1 VKAAALLFAPVAIVL
16 ALVFAVVVILDPVEQ
31 AAGLP
36 SCVPAPAV
44 ASSEVRLD
52 AQQRSVAQTV
62 IEVGRE
68 LRVPPRGLVVALA
81 AGMQESGLRPLAY
94 GDRDSLGVFQQ
105 RAAWGSTE
113 ERMSPRSSAEMFFTG
128 GRGGQP
134 GLLDITGWSSLSVT
148 QAAQAVQV
156 SAYPDAYAKWEP
168 LAVQLVE
175 KLANVA
181 AGCNETGTWVFP
193 LGPMWYIATAG
204 FGDCGSHWAN
214 CHTGQDY
221 AAPTGTPV
229 VAVGDGVITF
239 AGWDGAY
246 GNAVHILHSGGAAT
260 WYAHLS
266 QIQSRPNH
274 RVQAGQVIGL
284 VGSTGNAT
292 GPHLHFEV
300 RVRASRTTSGV
311 PIDPIRW
318 LRSHRNNL

>member
-1 VKAAALLFAPVAIVL
+1 VKAAALFGAPVAMVL
-16 ALVFAVVVILDPVEQ
+16 SLVFAVVVILNPVKQ
-31 AAGLP
+31 AAGLS
-36 SCVPAPAV
+36 SCVPAPAPV
-44 ASSEVRLD
+44 SSGVRLD
-52 AQQRSVAQTV
+52 FQQRSVAQAI
-62 IEVGRE
+62 IETGRQQ
-68 LRVPPRGLVVALA
+68 RVPPRGLVVALA

-105 RAAWGSTE
+105 RTAWGSVL
-113 ERMSPRSSAEMFFTG
+113 ERMSPETSAEMFFTG

-134 GLLDITGWSSLSVT
+134 GLLDISGWASMSVA

-168 LAVQLVE
+168 LAVRIV
-175 KLANVA
+175 KTI
-181 AGCNETGTWVFP
+181 AGIDASCMDTGGWVFP
-193 LGPMWYIATAG
+193 LGNASYVATAG
-204 FGDCGSHWAN
+204 FGDCGAHWAN

-229 VAVGDGVITF
+229 VAAGHGVITF
-239 AGWDGAY
+239 AGWAGPY

-266 QIQSRPNH
+266 RIQSHPNQTV
-274 RVQAGQVIGL
+274 RAGQLIGL

-300 RVRASRTTSGV
+300 RIHASRTSTGT
-311 PIDPIRW
+311 PIDPPPW
-318 LRSHRNNL
+318 LSSHGAH